1 MNLSLADQQPVQEI
15 LKGSPLGR
23 SERTLDSTVKP
34 HKALVKLTT

>member
-23 SERTLDSTVKP
+23 SESSLDSTVKP